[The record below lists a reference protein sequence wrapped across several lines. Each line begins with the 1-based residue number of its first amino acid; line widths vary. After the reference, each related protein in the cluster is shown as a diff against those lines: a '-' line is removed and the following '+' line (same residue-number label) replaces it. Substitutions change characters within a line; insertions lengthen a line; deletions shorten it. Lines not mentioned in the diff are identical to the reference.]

1 MNTALLK
8 NHYHE
13 EMRDR
18 AAKGLRHMN
27 YVDWKDQ
34 KALLAIYFEMKQKE
48 ILEETQSKIFQLLLR
63 QTWPLK
69 SAQVHVQRQE
79 LL

>member
-1 MNTALLK
+1 MKQDLYYEYSSFK

-48 ILEETQSKIFQLLLR
+48 ISEAK
-63 QTWPLK
+63 
-69 SAQVHVQRQE
+69 
-79 LL
+79 

>member
-1 MNTALLK
+1 MNLTLLK
-8 NHYHE
+8 NHYHG

-27 YVDWKDQ
+27 FIDWKDQ

-48 ILEETQSKIFQLLLR
+48 ILEAK
-63 QTWPLK
+63 
-69 SAQVHVQRQE
+69 
-79 LL
+79 

>member
-1 MNTALLK
+1 MNWNTTLSLLK

-48 ILEETQSKIFQLLLR
+48 ISEAK
-63 QTWPLK
+63 
-69 SAQVHVQRQE
+69 
-79 LL
+79 